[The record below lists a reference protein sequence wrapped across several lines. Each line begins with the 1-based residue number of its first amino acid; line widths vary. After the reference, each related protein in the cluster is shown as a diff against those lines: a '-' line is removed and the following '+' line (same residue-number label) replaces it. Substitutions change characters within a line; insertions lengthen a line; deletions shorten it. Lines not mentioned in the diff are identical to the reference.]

1 MRLPEKERRAPG
13 CTDGVERVA
22 GNLMCSSSAPTA
34 VVVLC
39 IVGAQEMVFEQM
51 VTTWSTWQQRAR
63 VCVCVCVCVFVQF
76 RLLYEAFHFVFL
88 MYLFFTIY
96 SPFEVR
102 NHIV

>member
-39 IVGAQEMVFEQM
+39 IVGAQEMVFERM

-63 VCVCVCVCVFVQF
+63 VCVCVCVCVCLCAVS
-76 RLLYEAFHFVFL
+76 V
-88 MYLFFTIY
+88 TI
-96 SPFEVR
+96 
-102 NHIV
+102 

>member
-1 MRLPEKERRAPG
+1 MRLPEEERRAPG

-39 IVGAQEMVFEQM
+39 IVGAQEMVFERM

-63 VCVCVCVCVFVQF
+63 VCVCVCVCVCMSLCSFGYYM
-76 RLLYEAFHFVFL
+76 RLSI
-88 MYLFFTIY
+88 LFF
-96 SPFEVR
+96 
-102 NHIV
+102 